1 MFLVI
6 GKIRHLDI
14 WWPWH
19 SELRPSFAAAQ
30 ARTPAAYMSTYSP
43 AAARL
48 QAAGGQSI
56 LSWWFRTIPLSFAS
70 SSSPSSHHFTWDLTF
85 AKVDRPI
92 LSAYFLQHHHLDF
105 SLPCHFLVSVDGETW
120 LPLMSSSSPSF
131 FLTKIS
137 PAYQEVLAEFSEIVI
152 VGFSPCPNKQD
163 VRRATTWSHM
173 DCPSP
178 RWHGV
183 WIRKSMLMSRS
194 SSRRRSHRHHEA
206 KQPTSFIFRKSLD
219 VFERTV
225 WQSQVHFLATRRSS
239 SFDIAFRLASGCC
252 PVTWRLS
259 LPFHVHSQD

>member
-137 PAYQEVLAEFSEIVI
+137 PAYQEVLAEFPEIVI

-163 VRRATTWSHM
+163 VRRATTWSHAGTAFGSEKV
-173 DCPSP
+173 CCCQ
-178 RWHGV
+178 V
-183 WIRKSMLMSRS
+183 WVREDGGIDIMKQSNPQAS
-194 SSRRRSHRHHEA
+194 SSES
-206 KQPTSFIFRKSLD
+206 PWTSLRELSG
-219 VFERTV
+219 
-225 WQSQVHFLATRRSS
+225 QV
-239 SFDIAFRLASGCC
+239 RLASGCC